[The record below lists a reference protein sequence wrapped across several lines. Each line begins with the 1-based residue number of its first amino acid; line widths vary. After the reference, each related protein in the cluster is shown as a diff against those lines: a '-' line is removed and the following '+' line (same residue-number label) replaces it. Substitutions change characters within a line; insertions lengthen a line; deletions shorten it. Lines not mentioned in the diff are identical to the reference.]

1 MHRKKMH
8 RKADRRKVIRRKADR
23 GAKIRRQ
30 EDSQDNPAQE
40 CQPEQKPLR
49 NQLPQ
54 RTIWISRPFVEILN
68 PCAAPRR
75 EVRREK
81 ERSGGLRRA
90 KEG

>member
-1 MHRKKMH
+1 MH
-8 RKADRRKVIRRKADR
+8 RKADR
-23 GAKIRRQ
+23 GAKIRRR

-40 CQPEQKPLR
+40 CRPEQKPLR
-49 NQLPQ
+49 NRLPQ